1 MDSVL
6 TSLNRLNR
14 SLEAIIAVG
23 NEFGSVEA
31 LWSTFEGVMGNQQ
44 APTDGTKQGEDEA
57 AAGAG
62 EEKENWVDQQAYNE
76 GWKTK

>member
-6 TSLNRLNR
+6 TNLNRLNR

-31 LWSTFEGVMGNQQ
+31 LWSTFEGVMGTQGQGNGE
-44 APTDGTKQGEDEA
+44 ATTTKKD
-57 AAGAG
+57 G
-62 EEKENWVDQQAYNE
+62 EEDTVGGTRVE
-76 GWKTK
+76 

>member
-6 TSLNRLNR
+6 TNLNRLNR

-31 LWSTFEGVMGNQQ
+31 LWSTFEGVMGNQNNGNGD
-44 APTDGTKQGEDEA
+44 AIGKREGEEDAGDG
-57 AAGAG
+57 AAG
-62 EEKENWVDQQAYNE
+62 EPE
-76 GWKTK
+76 GK